1 MIAFGNEA
9 DCGYAPA
16 FPICTMKVSA
26 VSDKFSDDL
35 NHRDFLGALMNL
47 GIEREMVGDILVTE
61 STHSGKHNNAYIFCV
76 DTVADYIAENLTKI
90 RHTNVKCTFCSTQD
104 TDEIQ
109 IKKEP
114 LHIIA
119 ASARADAVTATIT
132 GLSRSS
138 TSLLFREKK
147 FSLNNRLYENSSYQ
161 LKPGD
166 VFSIRG
172 YGKYEFVETGSATRK
187 GRLNIELLRY
197 I

>member
-1 MIAFGNEA
+1 M
-9 DCGYAPA
+9 
-16 FPICTMKVSA
+16 
-26 VSDKFSDDL
+26 
-35 NHRDFLGALMNL
+35 
-47 GIEREMVGDILVTE
+47 GDILVTE

-104 TDEIQ
+104 TYEIQ

>member
-1 MIAFGNEA
+1 M
-9 DCGYAPA
+9 Y
-16 FPICTMKVSA
+16 
-26 VSDKFSDDL
+26 
-35 NHRDFLGALMNL
+35 
-47 GIEREMVGDILVTE
+47 
-61 STHSGKHNNAYIFCV
+61 
-76 DTVADYIAENLTKI
+76 
-90 RHTNVKCTFCSTQD
+90 FCSTQD

-166 VFSIRG
+166 VFQYVDMANMNLSRQ
-172 YGKYEFVETGSATRK
+172 AAQP
-187 GRLNIELLRY
+187 GRAD
-197 I
+197 

>member
-1 MIAFGNEA
+1 
-9 DCGYAPA
+9 
-16 FPICTMKVSA
+16 MKVSA

-61 STHSGKHNNAYIFCV
+61 STHSGKHNNAYIFCA

-104 TDEIQ
+104 TYEIQ